1 MKHIFFLLVFA
12 LLVPAVQ
19 AAPVTAEMVS
29 SRRELMLQRY
39 APKTAIT
46 EVLNAEQFLEAATKG
61 DTKTIFSVTDI
72 TLFDQTDKFSNNCF
86 HLAKDEATLQALAAV
101 IRRLD
106 EKNSHQIIRQLR
118 NQRNA
123 MGETPLMR
131 QINLGKAQMFEPL
144 YRGSELAQ
152 SIRQTR
158 SVNKGGALAIPTKIK
173 EGITKSLSKDNSGRT
188 VAQAALANINE
199 PGMDK
204 VVAYFEENAPYLLNN
219 F

>member
-19 AAPVTAEMVS
+19 AAPVTAQTGA
-29 SRRELMLQRY
+29 SRRQIMLQRY
-39 APKTAIT
+39 ATKAAVTKALTA
-46 EVLNAEQFLEAATKG
+46 EGFLEAATKG
-61 DTKTIFSVTDI
+61 DTETIFSVKDI

-106 EKNSHQIIRQLR
+106 ENNSRRIIRQLR
-118 NQRNA
+118 NQRNN

-144 YRGSELAQ
+144 YRGSELAE
-152 SIRQTR
+152 SIRETR
-158 SVNKGGALAIPTKIK
+158 SVSKGGALNIPAKIK

-204 VVAYFEENAPYLLNN
+204 VVAYFEEHAPYLLNN